1 MARGRSTTSRG
12 GMAVRML
19 RSNAL
24 SRGVF
29 GGSKP
34 WLAVAGVIY
43 GGKAVRK
50 TLGRQTGVIWSG
62 RLVEGETVT
71 VNIRTPRKKA
81 GRGRAQAS

>member
-1 MARGRSTTSRG
+1 MASRG
-12 GMAVRML
+12 GSSAGKGVVVRML
-19 RSNAL
+19 RTNAL

-50 TLGRQTGVIWSG
+50 ALGRQTGVIWSG
-62 RLVEGETVT
+62 RLREGETVMAD
-71 VNIRTPRKKA
+71 IRTPQRKNP
-81 GRGRAQAS
+81 